1 MASTKAEKGACPVL
15 DFEGT
20 NCPACGAP
28 KASHI
33 AAREDYVTTVC
44 GGCDRPKAKCTC
56 SDGDCG

>member
-1 MASTKAEKGACPVL
+1 MPAEKRACPVL
-15 DFEGT
+15 DFEGQ

-28 KASHI
+28 RASHV
-33 AAREDYVTTVC
+33 AAREVPSDYTATVC